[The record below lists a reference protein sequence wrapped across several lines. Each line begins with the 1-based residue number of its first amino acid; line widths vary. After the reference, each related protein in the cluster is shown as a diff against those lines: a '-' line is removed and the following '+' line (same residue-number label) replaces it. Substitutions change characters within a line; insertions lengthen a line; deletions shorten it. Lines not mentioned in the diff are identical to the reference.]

1 MLIEHLT
8 PQHWKASLL
17 CDFVGMGGPGF
28 SLPEDNV
35 DHEVHHLVAVA
46 IFTVPVNEFG
56 AVVEWS
62 DSPDIKG
69 GRVGVTVRVS
79 EDNWLLSVAHDA
91 L

>member
-1 MLIEHLT
+1 M
-8 PQHWKASLL
+8 

-28 SLPEDNV
+28 SLPEGNV

-46 IFTVPVNEFG
+46 RFTVPVNEFG
-56 AVVEWS
+56 TVVVEWS

-69 GRVGVTVRVS
+69 RRVGVTVKVS